1 MPSCNIFAVIA
12 PFAPKIRFFF
22 RDFMQDAQLL
32 RPKEDPS
39 SAQPPFTNR
48 PGVFII

>member
-39 SAQPPFTNR
+39 SAQPPLRTAQ
-48 PGVFII
+48 GCL